1 MLAGIA
7 ATVETPTSSNSSAL
21 KGGGERQM
29 LGDNGDAGPP
39 GEDQAPA
46 GDAHNLG
53 TVKSQPIADII
64 G

>member
-1 MLAGIA
+1 MLVTTIGVLVLGGFYMVIA
-7 ATVETPTSSNSSAL
+7 KPY
-21 KGGGERQM
+21 ER
-29 LGDNGDAGPP
+29 GA
-39 GEDQAPA
+39 APA

>member
-1 MLAGIA
+1 LVLGGLYMIIA
-7 ATVETPTSSNSSAL
+7 KPYEH
-21 KGGGERQM
+21 GR
-29 LGDNGDAGPP
+29 
-39 GEDQAPA
+39 APA